1 MSDEA
6 QANNEGQSDNIRD
19 LRQAADEGRKARAEA
34 EQAKREVAFLK
45 AGVDTESKL
54 GQLLLRTYDGELSTE
69 AIKAEATEL
78 GMFKTPEAPAVPQA
92 EREFSQAR
100 MDLASEAG
108 TPAAFEEDPYVTSR
122 KQWEVARGDGATL
135 QDAFG
140 AAMGPLLQAAHRGD
154 NRVSDQR
161 TF

>member
-1 MSDEA
+1 MDNEA
-6 QANNEGQSDNIRD
+6 TAEGGSDNIRD
-19 LRQAADEGRKARAEA
+19 LRQAADEGRKAKAEF
-34 EQAKREVAFLK
+34 EQAKREIAFLR
-45 AGVDTESKL
+45 AGVDTTSKL
-54 GQLLLRTYDGELSTE
+54 GAMFFKSYDGDLSTE

-78 GMFKTPEAPAVPQA
+78 GMFQTPAAPEVPQA

-108 TPAAFEEDPYVTSR
+108 TPAAHEEDPYVTSR
-122 KQWEVARGDGATL
+122 KSWEDARGEGATL
-135 QDAFG
+135 QEAFG

-154 NRVSDQR
+154 QRVSGNR